1 MIQSNQILN
10 TVAMIQK
17 ENLDVR
23 AVTMGINLL
32 DCRGVDIAETCARV
46 RAKIQRCAGA
56 LVTTCDAIGEQYAIP
71 VVNKRISVTP
81 IADVGA
87 GFSRDDFVQLA
98 CALDAAATDVGCD
111 LLGGFSANVERGIS
125 LADGELIAA
134 IPEALSVT
142 QRVCSSVN
150 VGSTRYGI
158 NVDAIAQL
166 GHTIKLLAERSAAQ
180 GGFAAAKF
188 VVFTNQPTDM
198 PFMAG
203 AIHGVNQPEV
213 VINVGV
219 SGPGV
224 VARALQRALDKA
236 VTSDPAG
243 FPDPISENI
252 SPLGLHDL
260 ADVIKRAAFRVTRCG
275 ELIGKQVAR
284 ALGVPFGVVDLSL
297 APTPNV
303 GDSVG
308 EILKILGVDAIG
320 APGSTAIVALLNDAV
335 KKGGSFASQ
344 SVGGLSG
351 AFIPVCEDRELADA
365 VKDGSLVLEKLE
377 AMTSVCSVGLD
388 MIAVPGSVDAATLA
402 ALIVDE
408 MAIGMI
414 NSKTTAV
421 RIIPVPGK
429 EAGDFVA
436 FGGLFGESAIL
447 PVRNVGQSS
456 RFINFGGRIP
466 APIHSLR
473 N

>member
-1 MIQSNQILN
+1 MIQSDQILN
-10 TVAMIQK
+10 TVSMIQK

-32 DCRGVDIAETCARV
+32 DCHGANIAETCAKV
-46 RAKIQRCAGA
+46 RAKIQRCAGE
-56 LVTTCDAIGEQYAIP
+56 LVATCDAIGEQYAIP
-71 VVNKRISVTP
+71 VVNKRIAVTP

-87 GFSRDDFVQLA
+87 GLHRDDFVQLA
-98 CALDAAATDVGCD
+98 HALDAAATDVSCD
-111 LLGGFSANVERGIS
+111 LIGGFSANVENGIS
-125 LADGELIAA
+125 QADAELIAA
-134 IPEALSVT
+134 IPLALSVT
-142 QRVCSSVN
+142 ERVCSSIN
-150 VGSTRYGI
+150 VGSTRYGV
-158 NVDAIAQL
+158 NVDAVVLL
-166 GHTIKLLAERSAAQ
+166 GHTIKALAERSAAQ

-203 AIHGVNQPEV
+203 AIHGANQPEV

-224 VARALQRALDKA
+224 VARALQRA
-236 VTSDPAG
+236 VEQAG
-243 FPDPISENI
+243 DAS
-252 SPLGLHDL
+252 LGLHDL

-275 ELIGKQVAR
+275 ELIGKQVAQT
-284 ALGVPFGVVDLSL
+284 LDVPFGVVDLSL

-388 MIAVPGSVDAATLA
+388 MIAIPGSVDAGTIA
-402 ALIVDE
+402 AIIADE
-408 MAIGMI
+408 MVIGMI
-414 NSKTTAV
+414 NGKTTAV
-421 RIIPVPGK
+421 RLIPVPGK
-429 EAGDFVA
+429 EAGDFVV

-447 PVRNVGQSS
+447 PVRNVGQSA
-456 RFINFGGRIP
+456 RFVAFGGKIP